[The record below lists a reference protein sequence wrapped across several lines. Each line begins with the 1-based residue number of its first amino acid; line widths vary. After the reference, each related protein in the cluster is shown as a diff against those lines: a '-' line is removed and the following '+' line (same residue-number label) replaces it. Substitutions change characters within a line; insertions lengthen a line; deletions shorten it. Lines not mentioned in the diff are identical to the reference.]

1 MGYFVKNRRL
11 QSGSSGVVLPTG
23 SASQRPLAP
32 VFGMIRYNTDVP
44 GIEYFNGSSWLYLA
58 DNSGSNFVVQTFTG
72 DGSTSTFTLNY
83 PISSATDIM
92 VFVGSVYQVPTTL
105 SPAYTV
111 TSLYNLNFSSA
122 PPDSM
127 IINVIFSQVP

>member
-72 DGSTSTFTLNY
+72 DGSTSTFTLKDRKSTRLNSSHI
-83 PISSATDIM
+83 PLSRMPSSA
-92 VFVGSVYQVPTTL
+92 
-105 SPAYTV
+105 
-111 TSLYNLNFSSA
+111 
-122 PPDSM
+122 
-127 IINVIFSQVP
+127 